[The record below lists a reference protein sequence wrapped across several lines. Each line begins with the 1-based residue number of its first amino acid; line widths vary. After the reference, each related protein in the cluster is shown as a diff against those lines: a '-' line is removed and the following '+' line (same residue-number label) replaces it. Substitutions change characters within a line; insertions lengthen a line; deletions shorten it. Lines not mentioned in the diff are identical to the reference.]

1 MRKSDISTHVAE
13 RVSLSKT
20 EARSAVDALLGAVGD
35 ALTRGERVYL
45 PGLGAFSLRSRPARR
60 GRNPRTGER
69 IDLPASKTPHFKA
82 ARALRDAVR

>member
-1 MRKSDISTHVAE
+1 MSQIG
-13 RVSLSKT
+13 SLSKA
-20 EARSAVDALLGAVGD
+20 EARSAVDELLGIVGD
-35 ALTRGERVYL
+35 ALARGERVYL

-82 ARALRDAVR
+82 AKALSNTVR